1 MLKQCAHACVLTER
15 TVLNSVNTVDVQHG
29 YVRCICSYEY
39 RRGCGGR
46 ESSRA
51 RASTRTR
58 PIRGTSRIRRRRLHM
73 HSRVLPACSAQRA
86 FRQRPKCSTRTLA
99 SVRPGRSRS
108 RNAPAPARRPLIG
121 LRFSL
126 HLVFFLALALGIA
139 EQSIAEHRAR
149 ARRQLL
155 RTLTLASRRSSPSTY
170 SYIRILFYEY
180 KLYSY
185 SFQPHNAQSGDSI
198 SHAFGFVPLDNA
210 SSSKH
215 RRYSPTPAVLV
226 LYHTCSL
233 YSVH

>member
-15 TVLNSVNTVDVQHG
+15 TVLNSVNRVQYG

-86 FRQRPKCSTRTLA
+86 FRQRPKWSTRTLA
-99 SVRPGRSRS
+99 SVRPARSRS
-108 RNAPAPARRPLIG
+108 RNASAARRPLIG

-126 HLVFFLALALGIA
+126 HLVFFSRARTWH
-139 EQSIAEHRAR
+139 SIA
-149 ARRQLL
+149 
-155 RTLTLASRRSSPSTY
+155 
-170 SYIRILFYEY
+170 
-180 KLYSY
+180 
-185 SFQPHNAQSGDSI
+185 
-198 SHAFGFVPLDNA
+198 
-210 SSSKH
+210 
-215 RRYSPTPAVLV
+215 
-226 LYHTCSL
+226 
-233 YSVH
+233 